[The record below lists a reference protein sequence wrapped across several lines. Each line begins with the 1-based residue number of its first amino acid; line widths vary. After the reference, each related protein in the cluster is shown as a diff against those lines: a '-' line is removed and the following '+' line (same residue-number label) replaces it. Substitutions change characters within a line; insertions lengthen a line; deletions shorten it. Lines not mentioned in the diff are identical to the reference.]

1 MRNKL
6 LTETILIAFAL
17 GVFLVFLNTSTKNPA
32 DTQVLIHVESPHL
45 ELNKNQVENDLKIL
59 DGVSSAKI
67 SVEVGII
74 SMEIENDSFNKNS
87 VEKILN
93 KWGYDSDKNWDIEV
107 IASSEF

>member
-17 GVFLVFLNTSTKNPA
+17 GVFLIFLNTSIKNPA
-32 DTQVLIHVESPHL
+32 DAQVLIHVESPHL
-45 ELNKNQVENDLKIL
+45 ELNKDQVENDLKIL

-93 KWGYDSDKNWDIEV
+93 KWGYDSDENWDIEV

>member
-6 LTETILIAFAL
+6 LTETIFITLSLAAFLI
-17 GVFLVFLNTSTKNPA
+17 FLTSSNKNA
-32 DTQVLIHVESPHL
+32 IDAQVLIHVESAHL
-45 ELNKNQVENDLKIL
+45 ELNKDQVEKDLKVL

-74 SMEIENDSFNKNS
+74 SMEIDNDSFNKHS
-87 VEKILN
+87 VEKVLS
-93 KWGYDSDKNWDIEV
+93 KWGYDSDENWDIEV